1 MGSTWQKIRTKIE
14 GTNQY
19 NNIPKKPG
27 NDEPGKP
34 MGQAITSHILNPKT
48 QAAGL
53 FIQWIKDL
61 FEI

>member
-27 NDEPGKP
+27 KMNRVSLWDK
-34 MGQAITSHILNPKT
+34 L
-48 QAAGL
+48 
-53 FIQWIKDL
+53 
-61 FEI
+61 